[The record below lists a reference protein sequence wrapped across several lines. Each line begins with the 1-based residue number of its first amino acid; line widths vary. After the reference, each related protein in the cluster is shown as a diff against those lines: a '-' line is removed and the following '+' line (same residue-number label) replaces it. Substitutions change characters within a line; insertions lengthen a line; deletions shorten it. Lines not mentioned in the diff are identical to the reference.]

1 MKQNTDKTIALYYL
15 IAHQSIEPHLDNQ
28 MQKLLCYARESRL
41 KSYLLYVDTRVS
53 GITLDRPAM
62 SGMIAGIRDRKISR
76 IVVTDTARIARNIS
90 GMMEFFHLAGKYDVD
105 ITVIDENITVD
116 SFLLLS
122 CMMEGGGLK

>member
-1 MKQNTDKTIALYYL
+1 MKQSDKLTAYYFRAAQQIDTLY
-15 IAHQSIEPHLDNQ
+15 LDNQ